1 MEDSFEQKVTSLLN
15 KRLEE
20 AKYKLEQNNLI
31 KNDLYE
37 ENIDDSNIEERLPYS
52 IAKTVQYIKQE
63 EYIRKTKSLKNTKL

>member
-20 AKYKLEQNNLI
+20 AKYKLEQNNI
-31 KNDLYE
+31 NNDLEE
-37 ENIDDSNIEERLPYS
+37 ENTSNIEERLPYS

>member
-1 MEDSFEQKVTSLLN
+1 MEESFEQKVTSLLN